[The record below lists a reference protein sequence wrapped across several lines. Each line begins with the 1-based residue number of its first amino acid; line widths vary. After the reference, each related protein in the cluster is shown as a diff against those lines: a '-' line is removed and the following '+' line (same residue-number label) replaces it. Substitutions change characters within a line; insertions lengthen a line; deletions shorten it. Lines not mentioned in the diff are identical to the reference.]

1 MDNQSNLWLAH
12 GSKMPTMLIVMRQA
26 KQQQQLLHRMPYHWV
41 VGNPWLKVCIA
52 EASLV
57 YGLSIMRQIPQ
68 HSLLS
73 ARVQIACSE
82 DQQQM
87 LTP

>member
-1 MDNQSNLWLAH
+1 
-12 GSKMPTMLIVMRQA
+12 MPKTLITMPQTQ
-26 KQQQQLLHRMPYHWV
+26 QQQQLLHRMPYHWV
-41 VGNPWLKVCIA
+41 AGNPWLKVCIA

-57 YGLSIMRQIPQ
+57 YGLSIMRQITQQP
-68 HSLLS
+68 LLS

-87 LTP
+87 LAP

>member
-1 MDNQSNLWLAH
+1 VVSALKQDAKEFDNNASDRAA
-12 GSKMPTMLIVMRQA
+12 IA
-26 KQQQQLLHRMPYHWV
+26 V
-41 VGNPWLKVCIA
+41 VGAQNAIPLKVCVA

-57 YGLSIMRQIPQ
+57 YGFSVMRQIPQ

-73 ARVQIACSE
+73 TRVQIARSE

-87 LTP
+87 LPP